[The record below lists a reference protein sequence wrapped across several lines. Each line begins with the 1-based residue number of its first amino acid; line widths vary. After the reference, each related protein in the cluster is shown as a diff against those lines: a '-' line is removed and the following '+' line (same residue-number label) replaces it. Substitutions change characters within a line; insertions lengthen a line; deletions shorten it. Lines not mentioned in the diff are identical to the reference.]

1 MALDHTFTRSLTI
14 SSTAADG
21 LSTVV
26 EIGGGIPVGLIMSST
41 WTAADLTF
49 QASPVGS
56 TVFSD
61 IASFDGTILQSTS
74 PVAGQWQHLDGNI
87 FEGVD
92 RLKVRS
98 GTSTGLAQAATRTL
112 TVVCVETNARGK
124 CV

>member
-1 MALDHTFTRSLTI
+1 MALDHTFTRTLTI

-21 LSTVV
+21 LSSVV
-26 EIGGGIPVGLIMSST
+26 QISGGVPVALIMPST
-41 WTAADLTF
+41 WTAADITF

-56 TVFSD
+56 TVFFD
-61 IASFDGTILQSTS
+61 VAAFDGTILQSTS

-98 GTSTGLAQAATRTL
+98 GTSTGLAQGATRTL
-112 TVVCVETNARGK
+112 SVVCVETVARGK
-124 CV
+124 RV

>member
-1 MALDHTFTRSLTI
+1 MGLEHTFTRSLTI

-26 EIGGGIPVGLIMSST
+26 HISGGIPVALIMPST
-41 WTAADLTF
+41 WTAADITF

-56 TVFSD
+56 TAFYDV
-61 IASFDGTILQSTS
+61 ATFDGTVLQSTS
-74 PVAGQWQHLDGNI
+74 PVAGQWQHLDGDI

-98 GTSTGLAQAATRTL
+98 GTSTGLAQLASRTL
-112 TVVCVETNARGK
+112 SVVCVETDVRGRR
-124 CV
+124 